1 MDKFKL
7 VNVNEVNKMLKKLIS
22 IPSVSGSEHEITD
35 YVEEKL
41 LAYGFNVER
50 ILVKGCGPTL
60 FAYYKTNPKGLNLL
74 FYGHLDTVKPVE
86 GWAFPPFKPKIIDGK
101 MYGLGSCDMKGGLA
115 AILEALKRLTNL
127 KKLYGNIFV
136 ALVSDEELYSRG
148 CDSLIKLGKLKGIDA
163 AISAES
169 TSVSRMEIG
178 RFGRAVY
185 DIIVKGRSSHV
196 TNFKKRV
203 DAVVEASK
211 IVLSL
216 KKLGG
221 EGSFTVLAI
230 NGGTEFLS
238 TPDTCRIVIDKQ
250 LSLKESKEAFLRK
263 IKNLT
268 KKLNLKSSVT
278 VKVFKR
284 PTPYMKPYVLGS
296 RGNRIIE
303 AVEKACKVVKGRFP
317 KKVVGKCV
325 GDENYLVVR
334 AQIPTVTIGPKGGNE
349 HSANEYVYLNSVAD
363 AANIY
368 LYSTLFFFGELR
380 GF

>member
-1 MDKFKL
+1 MGKFKL
-7 VNVNEVNKMLKKLIS
+7 VNVDEVKQTLKKLIL
-22 IPSVSGSEHEITD
+22 IPSVSGSEHEIAD

-50 ILVKGCGPTL
+50 ISVKGCGPTI
-60 FAYYKTNPKGLNLL
+60 FACYKTNHEGLNLL

-86 GWAFPPFKPKIIDGK
+86 GWAFSPFKPKIVGGK

-115 AILEALKRLTNL
+115 AILEALKKLTNL
-127 KKLYGNIFV
+127 EKLYGNIFV
-136 ALVSDEELYSRG
+136 ALTSDEELYSRG
-148 CDSLIKLGKLKGIDA
+148 CDKLISLGKLKGIDA
-163 AISAES
+163 AISAEP
-169 TSVSRMEIG
+169 TGVLRMEVG
-178 RFGRAVY
+178 RFGRVVY
-185 DIIVKGRSSHV
+185 DIIVKGRSSRI
-196 TNFKKRV
+196 TSLKKGV

-221 EGSFTVLAI
+221 FNVLAI

-238 TPDTCRIVIDKQ
+238 TPDTCRIVVDKQ
-250 LSLKESKEAFLRK
+250 LGLKESKEVFLMN

-268 KKLNLKSSVT
+268 KKLKLKSNVT

-284 PTPYMKPYVLGS
+284 PTPYMKPYMLGS
-296 RGNRIIE
+296 SGNRIIK
-303 AVEKACKVVKGRFP
+303 AVEKACKVVKGRSP

-334 AQIPTVTIGPKGGNE
+334 ARIPAVTIGPKGGNE
-349 HSANEYVYLNSVAD
+349 HSANEYVY
-363 AANIY
+363 I
-368 LYSTLFFFGELR
+368 
-380 GF
+380 